1 MNRYS
6 RVLHH
11 IDIEDVKLKCLD
23 EIAAREI
30 EEKNRKFEEEYI
42 AKKME
47 SWGYDWRK
55 DLAEQMTTA
64 GAMSYLLP
72 AGEDT
77 EIGTIDTATVDS
89 FTDGVDNGLDNM
101 MFRGVNVKSSG
112 TGTGEDGG
120 FDIGTHLAFNADTN
134 TTSDGTTEPWSG
146 GNRHAILKAV
156 DASNIDQMVV
166 TAIRGNDSNGGE
178 DPDVDNEELKLM
190 WFNKDRAPKGY
201 WQLLSYDQNADVQD
215 VNDIIIPL
223 YDGQYPGLR
232 QWTIDIPTWARNK
245 DQQFML
251 YQQTNSGR
259 EYDHYGITNIQY
271 RRKTPKT
278 VFVSLDSPEAS
289 VFVRVGQGSGT
300 TSPKKRKKRVQ
311 DILAS
316 GKKYTTTNMGPDF
329 PGSNARLDDP
339 QMPHKQV
346 ADIQQANRDGVSDRA
361 SDLWGEKDGYSF
373 DPPGTEL
380 PIADKNILSPEHL
393 KRLNGPGRTS
403 VTVNGKTYRK
413 FEDLPTEVTGP
424 AYEAFYAWRDALDKD
439 VTKQQNELI
448 IAAGYGWTLPS
459 GNKYG
464 KATYINFG
472 GYDPGTPEYALGQS
486 ISKLNKDAMDL
497 SNERF
502 REMSQRIVE
511 IDSDGNP
518 VTSDAGADTDIE
530 GEESTDAEGSEEKK
544 IVGELEA
551 DPKSDASQEGI
562 KNILANQLNKP
573 EMANFWEKLG
583 KAGETFARHLTNT
596 LPSTVD
602 NNYLGKKYVNS
613 AFNKASFNVDGTL
626 DMGDNIMGTT
636 QPPTYDSRSKEV
648 VVPFNY
654 DFTPNAQEFQK
665 NKGQVNMLQKVVYTG
680 LGKYSVDASP
690 KFGSDPLSKVV
701 GMGLGAVFSKS
712 ITGAETFGGGK
723 HVPGEVRMSINDLK
737 RTNAPLYA
745 QMMARGVIPDPV
757 KEKRK
762 SKVTE
767 SVSMKKK
774 LKTAKE
780 FFKQAD
786 IRPTFPEN
794 PPPELDP
801 KTGMHP
807 NYGKQAGRYKKLDPL
822 SAKAMPKTVDQEI
835 DAEVEKAKKK
845 PK

>member
-30 EEKNRKFEEEYI
+30 EEKNRKIEEEYI
-42 AKKME
+42 TKKME
-47 SWGYDWRK
+47 SWGSDWRK
-55 DLAEQMTTA
+55 ELSEQMTTGSMMYTRLSPEGDEA
-64 GAMSYLLP
+64 L
-72 AGEDT
+72 DT
-77 EIGTIDTATVDS
+77 MTVASHTSVLNIGQVVS
-89 FTDGVDNGLDNM
+89 SG
-101 MFRGVNVKSSG
+101 SG
-112 TGTGEDGG
+112 TGDDGG
-120 FDIGTHLAFNADTN
+120 FNVGQDYLKVGW
-134 TTSDGTTEPWSG
+134 TSGSD
-146 GNRHAILKAV
+146 AVILKDIDTRQV
-156 DASNIDQMVV
+156 DTITFSVIV
-166 TAIRGNDSNGGE
+166 GNDSNGGKAPPE
-178 DPDVDNEELKLM
+178 SNTMGVYVQSTGTADNPTGSYGTVATVPSWYDFSSHATDPNY
-190 WFNKDRAPKGY
+190 NGPY
-201 WQLLSYDQNADVQD
+201 
-215 VNDIIIPL
+215 NDIATASGILVDPNQITSAGVEDYSMAIPPWHQRKNARFAL
-223 YDGQYPGLR
+223 QVNLSNGATAPFSSFGVVDIKLQRKNPLNVWVGL
-232 QWTIDIPTWARNK
+232 D
-245 DQQFML
+245 D
-251 YQQTNSGR
+251 
-259 EYDHYGITNIQY
+259 
-271 RRKTPKT
+271 
-278 VFVSLDSPEAS
+278 PEAS

-413 FEDLPTEVTGP
+413 FEDLSWDVRGP

-822 SAKAMPKTVDQEI
+822 SAKAMPKTADPEI